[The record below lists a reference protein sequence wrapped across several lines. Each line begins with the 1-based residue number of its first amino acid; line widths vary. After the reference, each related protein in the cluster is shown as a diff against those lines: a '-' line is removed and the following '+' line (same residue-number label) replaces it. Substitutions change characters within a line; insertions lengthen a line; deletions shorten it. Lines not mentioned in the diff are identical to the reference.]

1 MDTWIKLAWREIIN
15 NKRFA
20 LFFVFNLTLG
30 LLGFVIL
37 DSFKVAFDKS
47 LDDRSRNLL
56 SADLSISARRQL
68 TPEEERAVAAVMPP
82 GTLEGRMVE
91 MYSMAASERT
101 SRLVEVAAID
111 DTYPFY
117 GEIELKSGG
126 KIIGGSPR
134 TLDAYPTAWIDPEL
148 SLQLGV
154 KVGQSVKIGDTYFR
168 VGDTI
173 LSDSGT
179 AWRGFSLASRLYLSL
194 KYLDDT
200 HLVQKGSTAYF
211 YRLYRLPQIYDA
223 ELIGSRLNL
232 ALTDP
237 AVQVRTH
244 RKASEEVGRL
254 LGYLN
259 DYLGLVALVALFL
272 ANIGSSYLFRSFL
285 SRRLKEIAILSS
297 LGVTPRGT
305 RAIYLFQIGIL
316 GILAGAVTLVVS
328 QAVLPTVGWVVTN
341 FLQTPLELKLTGRT
355 VFLTLLMSTVGSLL
369 VGYRLLK
376 PVLRMNPALL
386 FQESADPSIRVSF
399 ANFAGFFPII
409 LAYWTLSVW
418 QSHSVLT
425 GSLFVGIFLA
435 SAVLLAFIASAGLA
449 LVNPGESEQRF
460 WVRASLRSLR
470 RSRLSSISCFVAIG
484 LGSLLLNLIP
494 QIQVNLNSE
503 LTQPGGIDPPSL
515 FLFDIQE
522 NQVGPLQ
529 EFLKDR
535 GLTIT
540 GLAPMVRARLTA
552 INDQPFVKDVSAPRF
567 GTREEERESRSRNR
581 GFNLSWRD
589 QLSESESIVE
599 GRPFSGKFN
608 GSVIGGEPA
617 EISVERQYAKRI
629 GVHIGDVL
637 EFDVQ
642 GLRARG
648 RIVNLRKVRWAA
660 FQPNFFVLFQPGV
673 LEDAPKTYLATI
685 PRLDMAKKLAV
696 QDALVSRLPNISM
709 VDVGDLVV
717 KILEIFRQMAWAI
730 QIMAYLSLFSGFVVL
745 FSIANHQASM
755 RSQETN
761 LLKVLGA
768 KFFEIRSAV
777 QLEFGLLG
785 FGAAMTG
792 TALSYLVSF
801 ILSRVLFE
809 GIWIFT
815 WRIPFLALLG
825 VTALSVV
832 TATIATR
839 RVLREK
845 PIRLLQESA

>member
-1 MDTWIKLAWREIIN
+1 MYTWIKLAWREITN

-20 LFFVFNLTLG
+20 LFFIFNLTLG

-56 SADLSISARRQL
+56 SADLSISARREL
-68 TPEEERAVAAVMPP
+68 TSDEEKIIAGILPP
-82 GTLEGRMVE
+82 STEEGRMVE
-91 MYSMAASERT
+91 LYSMVASERT
-101 SRLVEVAAID
+101 SRLVEIAAVD

-117 GEIELKSGG
+117 GEIQLHGAKKSL
-126 KIIGGSPR
+126 SSQQV
-134 TLDAYPTAWIDPEL
+134 AWIYPEL
-148 SLQLGV
+148 GLQLGV
-154 KVGQSVKIGDTYFR
+154 RVGDTVKIGDAPFKIE
-168 VGDTI
+168 DTI
-173 LSDSGT
+173 VSDTGT

-194 KYLDDT
+194 KYLPET
-200 HLVQKGSTAYF
+200 HLIQKGSTAYF
-211 YRLYRLPQIYDA
+211 YRLYRLPERYDS
-223 ELIGSRLNL
+223 ELIGSQLSV
-232 ALTDP
+232 ALKDP

-272 ANIGSSYLFRSFL
+272 ANIGSSYLFRGFL
-285 SRRLKEIAILSS
+285 SKRLHEIAILSS
-297 LGVTPRGT
+297 LGVTPRGA
-305 RAIYLFQIGIL
+305 RAIYLFQLGIL
-316 GILAGAVTLVVS
+316 GTLAAGLTLLAS
-328 QAVLPTVGWVVTN
+328 QTILPTVGWIVER
-341 FLQTPLELKLTGRT
+341 FLQTPLDLQITWRT
-355 VFLTLLMSTVGSLL
+355 AILTLLMGSIGSLL
-369 VGYRLLK
+369 VGYRLLAM
-376 PVLRMNPALL
+376 VLKMNPVTL
-386 FQESADPSIRVSF
+386 FQESSDPKFDVSF
-399 ANFAGFFPII
+399 SGYSGMLPIVA
-409 LAYWTLSVW
+409 AYWGLSVW
-418 QSHSVLT
+418 QSHSLMT

-435 SAVLLAFIASAGLA
+435 AAILLAMLASIGLA
-449 LVNPGESEQRF
+449 LVNSKDTEQRF
-460 WVRASLRSLR
+460 WVRASLRNLR
-470 RSRLSSISCFVAIG
+470 RSRASSISCFIAIG
-484 LGSLLLNLIP
+484 LGTLLLNLIP
-494 QIQVNLNSE
+494 QIQQNLNSE

-535 GLTIT
+535 GLSIT
-540 GLAPMVRARLTA
+540 GLSPLVRARLTA
-552 INDQPFVKDVSAPRF
+552 INGKAFEKDLSGLRM
-567 GTREEERESRSRNR
+567 GTREEERDSRFRNR

-599 GRPFSGKFN
+599 GVPFSGKFS
-608 GSVIGGEPA
+608 GDLKKPA
-617 EISVERQYAKRI
+617 EISVERQFAKRLGI
-629 GVHIGDVL
+629 HMGDLL

-642 GLRARG
+642 GVSALG
-648 RIVNLRKVRWAA
+648 RVVNLRKVRWAA

-673 LEDAPKTYLATI
+673 LEEAPKTYLATI
-685 PRLDMAKKLAV
+685 PRLDVAEKLSI
-696 QDALVSRLPNISM
+696 QDALVSRLPNVSM
-709 VDVGDLVV
+709 VDVGDLVG

-745 FSIANHQASM
+745 FSIANHQAST
-755 RSQETN
+755 RSGETN

-785 FGAAMTG
+785 FGAALAG
-792 TALSYLVSF
+792 TALSYVVSF
-801 ILSRVLFE
+801 ILSTVLFE

-815 WRIPFLALLG
+815 WRIPLVAVLG

-832 TATIATR
+832 TATLATR

-845 PIRLLQESA
+845 PIKLLQAST